1 MGKACMPILP
11 IHPHTLIPTHLHPAQ
26 ATKDCAGA
34 HPIRQILSIL
44 VGVIGQQT
52 EESLDMAMVVRNR
65 SLLMLLVL
73 AAIALPPGLSRS
85 QAQTEEAPASAPAET
100 TAPAADAP
108 PADGAAPP
116 AFTLPDSLPD
126 GTTLT
131 IDGSVA
137 MTAINRSLVRQF
149 EAAFPTATVTA
160 QEQGVDAALQAL
172 LAGNLDLAAIGRP
185 LDQEELAQGLVEV
198 PISREKIAI
207 IVSAENPFQGDLTFD
222 QFAQIFRGEI
232 TNWSQIGG
240 PDLPIKFVDRPPTS
254 DTRRALGGYDIF
266 KAGGGL
272 TTGASAI
279 TVEADDTAAVVDTL
293 GNNGISY
300 AIASQVLDQD
310 NVRPLT
316 MHGTLPDDPRYP
328 YSQPRGYVY
337 QGDPSPAAAAFL
349 AFATTPEGQTAVQE
363 AKEAEAAEVAT
374 AELPNSTA
382 AMRPN
387 GQGFVTGDRDGSIY
401 FWNADGSPAGEPLP
415 AHTGPVTA
423 LAFAPDGNRLISGG
437 ADGTLRFWDAVGNP
451 VGEPITAHDSP
462 VTTVAVLPD
471 GNFFTGTTDGTV
483 QRWDTL
489 GNAVGEPIAA
499 HTGTVRSIT
508 TSPDGQT
515 VATAG
520 KDGTAKLWGVDGTG
534 KATLSGHQGPV
545 NAVAM
550 KPDGTVVTGGE
561 DGTVR
566 QWDGSGAAV
575 GEPQTL
581 AGPVNAI
588 AVSGDGQ
595 KLAAGDE
602 TGTVQ
607 PFGPDGAPSGDA
619 IDSGDAP
626 VGDLAFTPDGSRLV
640 VSTEGSSP
648 QVRDE
653 AGQLVTPAAT
663 EPLPDPEG
671 DADPLTGL
679 WQQLQRIPPRF
690 WILIPIL
697 LLALVVWSILKGY
710 LQEFGDDDEA
720 PAAEETPPAPEPEV
734 TPAAPVASGGDDW
747 GDFDNFDGGAAAD
760 FGADSATAADFS
772 ADDFAADDFAAAD
785 FSSPG
790 ESAADGNDFADVP
803 PGAGEVTPTAPE
815 TVPPAIAAVGP
826 YEANNALDRDL
837 SKAKMAL
844 REGVDLAKAGKL
856 QTALERVNLAIESAD
871 VERLKALAA
880 GVSLAG
886 VGAVV
891 ARGMARRGGILAALG
906 RGDEALKSYD
916 RALQMDDD
924 APENWVGKGNLL
936 LQLQRPDEALF
947 CFDKAIE
954 LNPRTGSAWQ
964 GKGTALQR
972 LNRDSEAQT
981 ALAKAAEL
989 GPGGDSTIFTPMA
1002 GVGGGL
1008 AAAAGINAF
1017 AGWGQTPATEGAAQD
1032 PDGEVAAGAIDEP
1045 DQEPSEPPTDIPV
1058 PEDIHEAVSFLPEE
1072 PDLPNGSADVP
1083 PITVPP
1089 EVQAMLDQPDLDPD
1103 TIPSDLWDGDGGIVA
1118 ADPPASAPAPVAP
1131 PPAEDPSPGDRSF
1144 LDFENPIAADLA
1156 DIDDD
1161 IDEEPIDDLTLFS
1174 SGEDNLFSSPAPTV
1188 SDIQPEAGDDS
1199 PWFDDDIPAE
1209 VLAALGSI
1217 PADSPDSFNPP
1228 APPPAAVT
1236 PPPPPPRRPATP
1248 PPLPN
1253 NPRLKNNDT

>member
-1 MGKACMPILP
+1 
-11 IHPHTLIPTHLHPAQ
+11 
-26 ATKDCAGA
+26 
-34 HPIRQILSIL
+34 
-44 VGVIGQQT
+44 
-52 EESLDMAMVVRNR
+52 MAMVVRNR

-85 QAQTEEAPASAPAET
+85 QAQTEEAPASAPAAT
-100 TAPAADAP
+100 PVPAADAP
-108 PADGAAPP
+108 PP
-116 AFTLPDSLPD
+116 ALPLPDTLPDTLPE
-126 GTTLT
+126 GSTLT

-137 MTAINRSLVRQF
+137 MAAINRSLVRQF
-149 EAAFPTATVTA
+149 EAAFPTAMVTA

-172 LAGNLDLAAIGRP
+172 LAGNLDLVAIGRP

-337 QGDPSPAAAAFL
+337 QGTPSPAAAAFL
-349 AFATTPEGQTAVQE
+349 AYGSTPEGQAAVQA
-363 AKEAEAAEVAT
+363 AKQAEAAEVAT
-374 AELPNSTA
+374 AELPNTTA

-520 KDGTAKLWGVDGTG
+520 KDGTAKLWAADGAE

-566 QWDGSGAAV
+566 QWDGAGAAL
-575 GEPQTL
+575 GDPQTL
-581 AGPVNAI
+581 GGPVNAI

-640 VSTEGSSP
+640 VSTDAGPP
-648 QVRDE
+648 QVRDG
-653 AGQLVTPAAT
+653 AGQLVTPAET
-663 EPLPDPEG
+663 EPLPVAEG
-671 DADPLTGL
+671 EAGALAGL

-697 LLALVVWSILKGY
+697 LLALVVWSVLRGY
-710 LQEFGDDDEA
+710 FQEFGDDDEA
-720 PAAEETPPAPEPEV
+720 PTEAAPPAPEPEL
-734 TPAAPVASGGDDW
+734 TPAAPVASGGGDW
-747 GDFDNFDGGAAAD
+747 GDFDDLDGGAAAD
-760 FGADSATAADFS
+760 FGADTASADDFSADNFS
-772 ADDFAADDFAAAD
+772 ADDFATAD

-790 ESAADGNDFADVP
+790 ESAADGDDFADVS
-803 PGAGEVTPTAPE
+803 PGDGEVTPTAPE
-815 TVPPAIAAVGP
+815 TVPPAMVEDRSQGTIAAAGP
-826 YEANNALDRDL
+826 YGVNSALDRDL
-837 SKAKMAL
+837 SKAKTAL
-844 REGVDLAKAGKL
+844 REGVALAKAGKL

-916 RALQMDDD
+916 RALKMDDD

-964 GKGTALQR
+964 GKGTALQQ
-972 LNRDSEAQT
+972 LNRNSEAQT

-989 GPGGDSTIFTPMA
+989 GPGGDSAIFTPMA
-1002 GVGGGL
+1002 GLGGGL
-1008 AAAAGINAF
+1008 AAAAGIKAF
-1017 AGWGQTPATEGAAQD
+1017 AGWGQTPGRGGGAQD
-1032 PDGEVAAGAIDEP
+1032 PDGDGADGAIDEP
-1045 DQEPSEPPTDIPV
+1045 DLEVPEPPAPDVPIPA
-1058 PEDIHEAVSFLPEE
+1058 DIHEAVSFLPEE
-1072 PDLPNGSADVP
+1072 PDVPNGSTDVP

-1103 TIPSDLWDGDGGIVA
+1103 AIPSDLWEGGAGA
-1118 ADPPASAPAPVAP
+1118 AAAEPPDPAPDPVTP
-1131 PPAEDPSPGDRSF
+1131 PSAGEDPGGDISA

-1156 DIDDD
+1156 EIDDD

-1174 SGEDNLFSSPAPTV
+1174 SGGDGFFSASDPAAR
-1188 SDIQPEAGDDS
+1188 DIQPEAGDES
-1199 PWFDDDIPAE
+1199 PWLDDDIPAE

-1217 PADSPDSFNPP
+1217 PADSPDSFNLPDP
-1228 APPPAAVT
+1228 TAVTAPPPS
-1236 PPPPPPRRPATP
+1236 PRRPAAP

-1253 NPRLKNNDT
+1253 NPRLKNDA